1 MSYNP
6 AENAVLLVTRASNLE
21 NSTYDLYSIP
31 KESDGQN
38 PDSPEGKRSSGVSA
52 IWVARNRFAVLDRS
66 HTVRTRKMLLSS
78 FILLKHTP
86 FSAVDHQKLE
96 ERGDE
101 EGPDPELRRDLL
113 RRHRHAPPPRL

>member
-66 HTVRTRKMLLSS
+66 HTVSTRNMLLSN
-78 FILLKHTP
+78 FILKHTP
-86 FSAVDHQKLE
+86 LSAVDY
-96 ERGDE
+96 
-101 EGPDPELRRDLL
+101 
-113 RRHRHAPPPRL
+113 